1 MSTKIVSPSGFVYTL
16 TVRDGADKAA
26 IADVVRL
33 VKDIEGDMVEKG
45 YTGYERPYRRKP
57 AVGANGNGHTS
68 DGHANGNGHT
78 SDGHANGNGHTSD
91 GHANGNGHTSDGHD
105 ATVKGKLVDAY
116 LAEDGTPVCAIH
128 GTPLTPSK
136 HHPGYYCARH
146 GQGPNGWCTA
156 RYETETD

>member
-1 MSTKIVSPSGFVYTL
+1 MGTQQAIVHQEATVSMSTKVVSPSGFVYTL

-26 IADVVRL
+26 IANVVRL

-57 AVGANGNGHTS
+57 AAEANGSGHGGNGNGHAS
-68 DGHANGNGHT
+68 NGNGHAA
-78 SDGHANGNGHTSD
+78 DGQANG
-91 GHANGNGHTSDGHD
+91 A
-105 ATVKGKLVDAY
+105 AVKGKLVDAY

-136 HHPGYYCARH
+136 HHPGYYCARK
-146 GQGPNGWCTA
+146 GEGPNGWCTA
-156 RYETETD
+156 RYETE